1 MRPSKLKFK
10 GYQVDFNKVWIM
22 DTKDNHIGTFQD
34 SLPQDYKSL
43 YDDTCAIIEDSRQ
56 RAYHVVNI
64 SLTLRNWLLGER
76 IARDEL
82 DGADRAEYGKHII
95 ATLAHDL
102 TSKYGGGLDRKSLYN
117 YLKFYRC
124 FPEIVD
130 SLQRQSPIVDA
141 VSRQLGNKTAMSP
154 QLLPWTH
161 YRELIR
167 VDNADA
173 RKWYE
178 QEALREMWS
187 TRTLHRNIGSQ
198 YYFRLLQSASKDKVV
213 DEMHRLTATMQQ
225 DKLEFIKNP
234 VIAEFLGLQ
243 PNSDFTETELE
254 SSIIS
259 HLQKF
264 IMEMGKGFAFVSR
277 QQHIRTDMGD
287 FYIDLVFYNYILKCF
302 FLIDLKTGQIT
313 HQDVGQM
320 DMYVRMFDH
329 LKRTEGDNPTIGLL
343 LCEDTSRDIARYSVL
358 HGSEQLFQVKYM
370 PYLPSEEELRREIE
384 TQKEIFRQQ
393 QLAAGK

>member
-1 MRPSKLKFK
+1 MGLSK
-10 GYQVDFNKVWIM
+10 
-22 DTKDNHIGTFQD
+22 
-34 SLPQDYKSL
+34 DYKAL
-43 YDDTCAIIEDSRQ
+43 YHDACTIIEQARKQ
-56 RAYHVVNI
+56 AYRAINV

-76 IARDEL
+76 IAKEEL
-82 DGADRAEYGKHII
+82 DGAERAKYGKGII
-95 ATLAHDL
+95 KILAKEL
-102 TSKYGGGLDRKSLYN
+102 SFKYGKGFDFSSLYQ
-117 YLKFYRC
+117 YIRFYRL
-124 FPEIVD
+124 FPEI
-130 SLQRQSPIVDA
+130 LDA
-141 VSRQLGNKTAMSP
+141 VNPKSSTTNSKQLHPKILDAVRP

-167 VDNADA
+167 VENADA

-187 TRTLHRNIGSQ
+187 TRTLHRNISSQ
-198 YYFRLLQSASKDKVV
+198 YYFRLLKSANKEKVS
-213 DEMHRLTATMQQ
+213 DEMHRLTADMQH

-234 VIAEFLGLQ
+234 VVAEFLGLQ
-243 PNSDFTETELE
+243 PNADFTETELE

-264 IMEMGKGFAFVSR
+264 IMEMGKGFAFVAR

-302 FLIDLKTGQIT
+302 FLIDLKTGQIS

-343 LCEDTSRDIARYSVL
+343 LCEDTSNDIARYSVL

-370 PYLPSEEELRREIE
+370 PYLPTKEELRHEIE
-384 TQKEIFRQQ
+384 MQKEIFRQQ
-393 QLAAGK
+393 QMDSMKDSNNGLINS